1 MMYSDAPV
9 RVKICGITRPEDAK
23 AAVAAGA
30 DALGFNFWPHSKRYL
45 RPEAARAIIA
55 TLPPFVVAVGVF
67 VNEQRD
73 EIERLASR
81 SGIQALQL
89 HGDETPADCTGYAL
103 PVIRGLRVGAD
114 FNAGTLAAFAV
125 SAYLLDAPA
134 PGYGGSGT
142 CFDWNLLK
150 GVQAP
155 SPIILAGG
163 LTPKNVADAVRCVH
177 PYAVD
182 VASGVESAP
191 GIKDA
196 SAMRAFVA
204 AAKSA

>member
-1 MMYSDAPV
+1 MTYAAAPV
-9 RVKICGITRPEDAK
+9 RVKICGITRPEDAQ

-30 DALGFNFWPHSKRYL
+30 DALGFNFWPQSKRYL

-67 VNEQRD
+67 VNERRG
-73 EIERLASR
+73 EVERIAGH
-81 SGIQALQL
+81 SGVQALQL

-103 PVIRGLRVGAD
+103 PVIRGLRVGSD
-114 FNAGTLAAFAV
+114 FNAATLAAFAV

-142 CFDWNLLK
+142 CLDWNLLK

-163 LTPKNVADAVRCVH
+163 LTPQNVADAVRCVR

-196 SAMRAFVA
+196 SAVRAFVA